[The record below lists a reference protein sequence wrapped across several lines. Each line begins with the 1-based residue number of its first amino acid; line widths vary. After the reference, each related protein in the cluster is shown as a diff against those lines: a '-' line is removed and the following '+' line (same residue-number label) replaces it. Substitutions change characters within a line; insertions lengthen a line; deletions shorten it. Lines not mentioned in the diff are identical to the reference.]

1 MSDLKVVDGKNN
13 DLETHEFDLHFD
25 KVYKWF
31 AINLQERQNFIM
43 QLWKYCCRHLPKEKP
58 NFENIPN
65 DWLIDMSSPKK
76 DSPILEGRPENFL
89 LLLKNILVLTTLLLD
104 FLLYKKNMA

>member
-1 MSDLKVVDGKNN
+1 MQVKKNDKNVYKNKRKWLLSDLKLVDGKNI

-31 AINLQERQNFIM
+31 ASNLQERQNFIM

-58 NFENIPN
+58 NFENVPSK
-65 DWLIDMSSPKK
+65 WLIDTSL
-76 DSPILEGRPENFL
+76 LENENSIAPGIG
-89 LLLKNILVLTTLLLD
+89 KIC
-104 FLLYKKNMA
+104 